1 MHNDTCERYVTGIQK
16 YWAKG
21 TEMEKEV
28 SEIKKDCK
36 VTINTFEDKL
46 EQPTKSIVN
55 RKDGKKE
62 DDRHWGERTY
72 IYRILIFLKQWRK
85 KEIAITINN
94 IIEEDILGG

>member
-1 MHNDTCERYVTGIQK
+1 
-16 YWAKG
+16 
-21 TEMEKEV
+21 MEKEV

-62 DDRHWGERTY
+62 DDRH
-72 IYRILIFLKQWRK
+72 
-85 KEIAITINN
+85 
-94 IIEEDILGG
+94 